1 MMPADFTFTSISP
14 EQTSSLAEALA
25 SLLKGGEILFFKGPI
40 GAGKTVMVK
49 AVAKYFGFKK
59 QPASASFSLM
69 KKYKN
74 KNITLYH
81 ADLFRLD
88 SGEMFNLGFEEMLED
103 ETGVL
108 LIEWPGA
115 AESFFPKDRL
125 EIEVI
130 LKSGNERDIK
140 LGAGGRVSRAL
151 LDNLCKL
158 TEKKK
163 I

>member
-14 EQTSSLAEALA
+14 EQTSSLAEVLA

-88 SGEMFNLGFEEMLED
+88 SGEMFNPGFEEMLED
-103 ETGVL
+103 ERAIIL
-108 LIEWPGA
+108 AEWP
-115 AESFFPKDRL
+115 D
-125 EIEVI
+125 
-130 LKSGNERDIK
+130 
-140 LGAGGRVSRAL
+140 
-151 LDNLCKL
+151 
-158 TEKKK
+158 
-163 I
+163 